1 MTEPDRAT
9 LKRRLEELSKTINA
23 PSETSKPL
31 PSPTPVLIA
40 SSQRGKSGN
49 KSWVNPALS
58 ASGTAN
64 NSIASASNPPKPPP
78 ALNKGKSLVWTR
90 PGAPPLLPPKPL
102 PAPAFGQ
109 TKAYPA
115 AAAYKPAAY
124 SSHGKGQPCH
134 RNGSWSENRS
144 SSRRPSAKPSAREYL
159 YGSVYE
165 RSADGFTLV
174 RTKPAYEIA
183 DSTSITASNAANR
196 SGSHAP
202 IASNP
207 SAPRSRVIASSS
219 SSSRTLTKEWVRPQV
234 VSGDGS
240 TSSHGNNSLLST
252 TSGSVKNESS
262 SSAPNEASI
271 EEDSEA
277 RLKKARQYIAASGYV
292 LNPRNKFHFCTLS

>member
-23 PSETSKPL
+23 PSKTSKPL
-31 PSPTPVLIA
+31 PSETPVLVA

-58 ASGTAN
+58 AAGTTN
-64 NSIASASNPPKPPP
+64 NSIASAPNPPKPPP

-115 AAAYKPAAY
+115 AAAYKPAAN
-124 SSHGKGQPCH
+124 SSHGKGQACH
-134 RNGSWSENRS
+134 RKGSWSEIRP
-144 SSRRPSAKPSAREYL
+144 SSRKPSAKPSAREYL

-183 DSTSITASNAANR
+183 DSTSVTASNTANR

-202 IASNP
+202 IASDP
-207 SAPRSRVIASSS
+207 SAPRSRAVAPSSS
-219 SSSRTLTKEWVRPQV
+219 SSKTLTKEWVRPQG
-234 VSGDGS
+234 VSGDTGV
-240 TSSHGNNSLLST
+240 SSQSNNTLLST
-252 TSGSVKNESS
+252 TAGSVKKESS
-262 SSAPNEASI
+262 SSAPNEASF

-277 RLKKARQYIAASGYV
+277 RLKKARLYIAASGYV
-292 LNPRNKFHFCTLS
+292 LNLRNKFHFCTLS